1 MCGWNGARRGG
12 THELTAARLT
22 VMRAFS
28 HVCSLELELGSTVG
42 DEEA

>member
-12 THELTAARLT
+12 AHEPTAALVT

-28 HVCSLELELGSTVG
+28 HVCSLELGLGSTLG
-42 DEEA
+42 DDEA